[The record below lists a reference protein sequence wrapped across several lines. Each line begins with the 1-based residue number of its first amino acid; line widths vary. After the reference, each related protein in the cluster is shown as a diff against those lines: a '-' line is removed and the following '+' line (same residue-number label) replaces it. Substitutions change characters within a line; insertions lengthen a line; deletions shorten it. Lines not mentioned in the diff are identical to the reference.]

1 MGKFHFI
8 GLACLI
14 AATGATY
21 GQKIEV
27 NKITSKEYYPQSPT
41 AASLGLFGQ
50 TAVNYFTGTP
60 EISVPLTSV
69 SYKELG
75 INLSLVYQNTM
86 GNKPDAVPGYTG
98 NGWFFKCGGA
108 ITLAAKGISPADVG
122 KSQQVLILP
131 YATNDANWSDSATL
145 LSDMQHKK
153 YPYDYLGKRYDE
165 FSYSFGGAS
174 GNFYSDYDA
183 SLNGPIQ
190 HIRTLQGEDLMVQK
204 IIVLGLK
211 NIKIPAEPQRDSA
224 IWASWNAG
232 LLDSTGGA
240 LPFPYYR
247 DTIVQNTMTYGF
259 IVTDS
264 RGVKY
269 TFGNTDES
277 IEFTRPGIPA
287 GPYGSF
293 DKQGQNTIPTTWFL
307 TSIQSPNGA
316 TIKLKYRRGNFFVV
330 STSSVRGMVI
340 TSNKDGNN
348 TPAFAGS
355 TALPYSRLIN
365 ATLYNPAYL
374 DSIITPISTTKFYWS
389 PAAQQ
394 LPYSV
399 PHLVSDTVNGFSPY
413 VFDPYP
419 EVSNALNMDKRF
431 SDKLDSFSVYTATGT
446 KSKGIFF
453 IYTNDTTTR
462 LKLATVGIY
471 GSSKT
476 NGVQAYNFVYNSLP
490 LPPYRSFRTDAYGY
504 YNGKNLYITTT
515 QDPNYYVSLLNNP
528 TQLNGYIASRAP
540 DTAYT
545 QAEILQRVIYPTGG
559 YTQYDYEN
567 NQYRSFADNWPNT
580 VTQYPADSIGAGLR
594 IKTIT
599 NYDFNGHVSTRK
611 NYYYYNN
618 YASGGRTSSGVLNY
632 RPVLYAH
639 YAGAITNPPIDGDLS
654 DPRYVNATINYTQFG
669 TEPIYPVRSSK
680 GNAITYSE
688 VTEVLTDRS
697 YTVHTFKNYDNGYTD
712 RPAEN
717 LIVDNAQIGRFWAE
731 DDVNSLDL
739 ERGQSLAEN
748 RYDTTGR
755 LRFKTTYAYI
765 DTVAR
770 FNNNVRMLKAIP
782 NPAFSENFLTL
793 RYLAY
798 LVYTYYPYLRQQKTV
813 EYPTTNDSIV
823 TVVSY
828 TYDSLYRMVKTQTTL
843 QSDSSLRTTI
853 SRYPADMV
861 AAGQTNP
868 FQAMVTAHMVGLP
881 VEKEDQV
888 NGVRLQK
895 SITGYQA
902 GLSNNGSL
910 ILPASLSTQFRSQS
924 PETRLTYNRY
934 DSLGNLQSFSQPGG
948 LKTSLVW
955 SYNKQYVVAQVVNAD
970 YGTVSDVLGG
980 ATAINNFSNQPTN
993 NPPTINLNAL
1003 RTDSRLSAAQV
1014 TTWTYLPLTGVAS
1027 EMSPSGRMTSYAY
1040 DGLGRLSTVKN
1051 ADGAVVKQYC
1061 YNYIGQAEHCDLG
1074 DGVVQQAYYYSP
1086 NNSWVCDV
1094 ADHMAQVQLVNIY
1107 AIPSFGLNSY
1117 VNYQVGQLHSNADG
1131 TGQLSDGFYMST
1143 TGLSLYFPSSF
1154 YIKNGQ
1160 IFYTNVCT
1168 YQGPLSLRYTD
1179 TITNH
1184 HICDSAYATQYVFIV
1199 NGDTPAIGRHLYS
1212 DYNFSVPM
1220 ANGYYLY
1227 NASVYHVTNG
1237 IVDSS
1242 VLCSVLFPPT
1252 AVLQFI
1258 SLIKGTYVGDA
1269 CNTGKVRSD
1278 FCFWSVS
1285 STPAAGDTLLDT
1297 FFHNH
1302 VGAGYYSDGAKGY
1315 QTDAN
1320 GVIIGT
1326 FLCQ

>member
-1 MGKFHFI
+1 MSKSHFI
-8 GLACLI
+8 GLVCLI
-14 AATGATY
+14 AAATAAY

-50 TAVNYFTGTP
+50 TAVNYFNGTP

-69 SYKELG
+69 AYKDEG
-75 INLSLVYQNTM
+75 IDLSLIYQNTM

-98 NGWFFKCGGA
+98 NGWFLKCGGA

-145 LSDMQHKK
+145 QSDMNHKK

-165 FSYSFGGAS
+165 FSYSFGCAS

-190 HIRTLQGEDLMVQK
+190 HIRTLQGEDLTVQK

-211 NIKIPAEPQRDSA
+211 KIKIPAEPQRDSA

-247 DTIVQNTMTYGF
+247 DTIIQNTMTYGF
-259 IVTDS
+259 IVMDS
-264 RGVKY
+264 KGVKY

-277 IEFTRPGIPA
+277 IEFTRPGLA
-287 GPYGSF
+287 GTF
-293 DKQGQNTIPTTWFL
+293 DKLGQNTIPTTWFL

-316 TIKLKYRRGNFFVV
+316 TIRLKYRRGNFFVV
-330 STSSVRGMVI
+330 SSSSVKGMVI
-340 TSNKDGNN
+340 TSNKDGNGSL
-348 TPAFAGS
+348 AFAGS
-355 TALPYSRLIN
+355 TAFPYSRLISG
-365 ATLYNPAYL
+365 TLYNPSYL
-374 DSIITPISTTKFYWS
+374 DSIITPISTAKFYWS
-389 PAAQQ
+389 PATQQ

-413 VFDPYP
+413 IFDSYP

-431 SDKLDSFSVYTATGT
+431 SDKLDSFSVYTATGA
-446 KSKGIFF
+446 KSKGVFL

-462 LKLATVGIY
+462 LKLTTVGIY
-471 GSSKT
+471 GSSKI
-476 NGVQAYNFVYNSLP
+476 NGVQVYNFVYNSLP
-490 LPPYRSFRTDAYGY
+490 LPPYRSFKTDAYGY

-528 TQLNGYIASRAP
+528 SQLNGYIASRAP
-540 DTAYT
+540 DTTFT

-559 YTQYDYEN
+559 YTQYEYEN

-580 VTQYPADSIGAGLR
+580 VTQNPADSIGAGLR

-599 NYDFNGHVSTRK
+599 NYDFSGHVSSRK
-611 NYYYYNN
+611 KYYYYNK

-632 RPVLYAH
+632 HPVFYAH
-639 YAGAITNPPIDGDLS
+639 YAGPITNPPIDGDLN
-654 DPRYVNATINYTQFG
+654 DPRYNSATINYTQFG
-669 TEPIYPVRSSK
+669 TEPIYPARSSK

-688 VTEVLTDRS
+688 VTEVLADGS
-697 YTVHTFKNYDNGYTD
+697 YTVHTFKNYDNGYAD
-712 RPAEN
+712 RPAEK
-717 LIVDNAQIGRFWAE
+717 LVVDNPQLGRFWAE

-739 ERGQSLAEN
+739 ERGQSLADYL
-748 RYDTTGR
+748 YDTTGR
-755 LRFKTTYAYI
+755 LRLKTTYAYN
-765 DTVAR
+765 DTVTR
-770 FNNNVRMLKAIP
+770 FNSNVRMLKAIP

-798 LVYTYYPYLRQQKTV
+798 LVYTYYPYLRRQTSV
-813 EYPTTNDSIV
+813 EYPTNIDSIV
-823 TVVSY
+823 TAVTY

-843 QSDSSLRTTI
+843 QSDSSLRTAI

-868 FQAMVTAHMVGLP
+868 YQAMVTAHMVGLP
-881 VEKEDQV
+881 VEKEDQL

-895 SITGYQA
+895 TITAFQT
-902 GLSNNGSL
+902 GLSDNGSL
-910 ILPASLSTQFRSQS
+910 ILPASLSTQFRNQS
-924 PETRLTYNRY
+924 SETRLTYNRY

-948 LKTSLVW
+948 LKTSLIW
-955 SYNKQYVVAQVVNAD
+955 SYNKQYVVAQVVNGD

-980 ATAINNFSNQPTN
+980 TAAINNFSNQPSN
-993 NPPTINLNAL
+993 SLPAINLNAL
-1003 RTDSRLSAAQV
+1003 RTDSRLATAQV

-1027 EMSPSGRMTSYAY
+1027 EMSPSGKMTSYSY

-1061 YNYIGQAEHCDLG
+1061 YNYTGQVEHCDLG
-1074 DGVVQQAYYYSP
+1074 DGVVQQSYYYSP

-1094 ADHMAQVQLVNIY
+1094 ADHMAQVQLVSVY
-1107 AIPSFGLNSY
+1107 AIPSFASNSY
-1117 VNYQVGQLHSNADG
+1117 VDYQVDQLHSSADG
-1131 TGQLSDGFYMST
+1131 TGQLSDGYYVST
-1143 TGLSLYFPSSF
+1143 SGLSFYFPSSF
-1154 YIKNGQ
+1154 YILGGQ
-1160 IFYTNVCT
+1160 IFYTDVCNPNSH
-1168 YQGPLSLRYTD
+1168 GPMSLRYTD

-1184 HICDSAYATQYVFIV
+1184 HLCDSAYATRYVYLPS
-1199 NGDTPAIGRHLYS
+1199 NDTPSIGRHLYS
-1212 DYNFSVPM
+1212 DYQFSSPVS
-1220 ANGYYLY
+1220 NGYYLY

-1237 IVDSS
+1237 IIDSS

-1252 AVLQFI
+1252 LALRFI
-1258 SLIKGTYVGDA
+1258 SLIRGTNFSDA
-1269 CNTGKVRSD
+1269 CNTGKVPVD
-1278 FCFWSVS
+1278 LCFWSTS
-1285 STPAAGDTLLDT
+1285 TTPAIGDTLLDT

-1302 VGAGYYSDGAKGY
+1302 VAAGYYSDGSKGY

-1320 GVIIGT
+1320 GVIVGT
-1326 FLCQ
+1326 FFCH

>member
-1 MGKFHFI
+1 MSKSHFI
-8 GLACLI
+8 GLVCLI
-14 AATGATY
+14 AATGAAH

-41 AASLGLFGQ
+41 AAALGLFGQ

-60 EISVPLTSV
+60 EISVPLTGIT
-69 SYKELG
+69 YKDLG
-75 INLSLVYQNTM
+75 LDLSLVYQNTM

-145 LSDMQHKK
+145 QADMQHKK

-183 SLNGPIQ
+183 SLNGPFQ
-190 HIRTLQGEDLMVQK
+190 HIRTLQGEDLTVQK

-211 NIKIPAEPQRDSA
+211 KIKIPAEPQLDTPR
-224 IWASWNAG
+224 WYSWNAG
-232 LLDSTGGA
+232 FQDSIGG
-240 LPFPYYR
+240 PGFYYR
-247 DTIVQNTMTYGF
+247 DTIVQNTVTYGF

-264 RGVKY
+264 KGVKY

-277 IEFTRPGIPA
+277 IEFTRPGLTI
-287 GPYGSF
+287 GSY

-307 TSIQSPNGA
+307 TSIQSPNGP
-316 TIKLKYRRGNFFVV
+316 IIRLKYRRGNFFVV
-330 STSSVRGMVI
+330 STSSIKGMVI
-340 TSNKDGNN
+340 TSNKDGNG
-348 TPAFAGS
+348 TQAFAGS

-365 ATLYNPAYL
+365 STLYNPCYL
-374 DSIITPISTTKFYWS
+374 DSVITPVSSTKFYWS
-389 PAAQQ
+389 PASQQ

-399 PHLVSDTVNGFSPY
+399 PHLLSDTVNGFSPY

-419 EVSNALNMDKRF
+419 DVSNSINMDKRF
-431 SDKLDSFSVYTATGT
+431 SDKLDSFSVYTATGV
-446 KSKGIFF
+446 KNKGVFF
-453 IYTNDTTTR
+453 IYSNDTTTR
-462 LKLATVGIY
+462 LKLTNVGIY

-476 NGVQAYNFVYNSLP
+476 NGVQVYNFVYNSLS
-490 LPPYRSFRTDAYGY
+490 LPPYRSFKTDAYGY

-515 QDPNYYVSLLNNP
+515 QDPNYYVSLLSNS

-545 QAEILQRVIYPTGG
+545 QAEMLQQVIYPTGG
-559 YTQYDYEN
+559 YTQYVYEN
-567 NQYRSFADNWPNT
+567 NKYRSFADNWPST
-580 VTQYPADSIGAGLR
+580 VTQNPADSVGSGLR

-599 NYDFNGHVSTRK
+599 NYDFAGHVSTRK

-618 YASGGRTSSGVLNY
+618 YASGGRTSSGVLNFH
-632 RPVLYAH
+632 PVLYAH
-639 YAGAITNPPIDGDLS
+639 FDGTITNPPIDGDLS
-654 DPRYVNATINYTQFG
+654 DPRYVNATISYTQFG
-669 TEPIYPVRSSK
+669 TDPIYPVRSSK
-680 GNAITYSE
+680 GSAITYSE
-688 VTEVLTDRS
+688 VTEALADGS
-697 YTVHTFKNYDNGYTD
+697 YTVHTFKNYDNGYAD

-717 LIVDNAQIGRFWAE
+717 EIVDNAQLGRFWAE
-731 DDVNSLDL
+731 DDVNSMDL
-739 ERGQSLAEN
+739 ERGQSLAEC

-755 LRFKTTYAYI
+755 LRMKTTYKYN
-765 DTVAR
+765 DTITR
-770 FNNNVRMLKAIP
+770 FNSNVRMLKAIP
-782 NPAFSENFLTL
+782 NSAFSENFLTL

-798 LVYTYYPYLRQQKTV
+798 LVYTYYPYLKQQTSV
-813 EYPTTNDSIV
+813 EYPTATDSIV
-823 TVVSY
+823 TAVSY
-828 TYDSLYRMVKTQTTL
+828 TYDSLYRMVKTQTTVL
-843 QSDSSLRTTI
+843 SDSSLRTTI

-868 FQAMVTAHMVGLP
+868 YQALVNAHMVSLP
-881 VEKEDQV
+881 VEKEDQL

-895 SITGYQA
+895 TTTGYQT
-902 GLSNNGSL
+902 GLSDNASL
-910 ILPASLSTQFRSQS
+910 ILPASLNTQFRNQS
-924 PETRLTYNRY
+924 PETRMTYNRY

-948 LKTSLVW
+948 LKTSLIW
-955 SYNKQYVVAQVVNAD
+955 SYSKQYVVAQIANAD

-980 ATAINNFSNQPTN
+980 PSAINDFSNQPTN
-993 NPPTINLNAL
+993 SPPTINLSAL
-1003 RTDSRLSAAQV
+1003 RTDSRLSGAQV
-1014 TTWTYLPLTGVAS
+1014 TQWSYLPLTGVTS
-1027 EMSPSGRMTSYAY
+1027 EQNPAGKVTTYTY
-1040 DGLGRLSTVKN
+1040 DGMGRLSTVKN
-1051 ADGAVVKQYC
+1051 ADGAVIKQYC
-1061 YNYIGQAEHCDLG
+1061 YNYAGQPEHCDLG

-1094 ADHMAQVQLVNIY
+1094 ADHMAQVQLLNVY
-1107 AIPSFGLNSY
+1107 GIPSFGSGSY
-1117 VNYQVGQLHSNADG
+1117 VSYQVNQFYANADG
-1131 TGQLSDGFYMST
+1131 TGQLIDGYYVST

-1160 IFYTNVCT
+1160 IFYTDVCN
-1168 YQGPLSLRYTD
+1168 YHGPLSLRYTD
-1179 TITNH
+1179 TIINH
-1184 HICDSAYATQYVFIV
+1184 HLCDSAYATRYVYIL
-1199 NGDTPAIGRHLYS
+1199 NGDTPAIGRHLYAN
-1212 DYNFSVPM
+1212 YQFSAPS

-1252 AVLQFI
+1252 PVLQFI
-1258 SLIKGTYVGDA
+1258 SLIRGTFVGDA

-1278 FCFWSVS
+1278 YCFWSAS
-1285 STPAAGDTLLDT
+1285 PTPAIGDTLLDT
-1297 FFHNH
+1297 FFKNP
-1302 VGAGYYSDGAKGY
+1302 VGAGYFSDGSKGY
-1315 QTDAN
+1315 QADAN